1 MNRPIRI
8 KIISSISNVGNSLGT
23 CPISKYEVFKLF
35 FSNHIIFDITTI
47 TWSEIVIGDRNVFFL
62 NSKFS
67 DLWRN
72 VCVGGAAIRKTKI
85 RKRKSGTFWF
95 CGSSFRFKV
104 DTTRNDSKLAI
115 FYSENTQ
122 KYNNKQIN
130 ILNTIEKWLLNWIF
144 T

>member
-115 FYSENTQ
+115 FVFWKHPKIQQQTN
-122 KYNNKQIN
+122 KYPQHDKNR
-130 ILNTIEKWLLNWIF
+130 F
-144 T
+144 